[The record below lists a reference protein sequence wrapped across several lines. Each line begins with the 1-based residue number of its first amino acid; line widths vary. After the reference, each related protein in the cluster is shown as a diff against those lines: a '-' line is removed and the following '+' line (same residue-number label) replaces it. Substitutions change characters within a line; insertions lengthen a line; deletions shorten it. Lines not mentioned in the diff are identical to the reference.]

1 MFLFKFYFL
10 IFFIFMSS
18 TLNAHAYLDP
28 GTFSI
33 IINFLI
39 AIIAAVGAYIS
50 LFWSKI
56 KKFFKKK

>member
-10 IFFIFMSS
+10 IFFILMSLI
-18 TLNAHAYLDP
+18 LNAHAYLDP

-39 AIIAAVGAYIS
+39 AIVAVVGTYIS

-56 KKFFKKK
+56 KKIF